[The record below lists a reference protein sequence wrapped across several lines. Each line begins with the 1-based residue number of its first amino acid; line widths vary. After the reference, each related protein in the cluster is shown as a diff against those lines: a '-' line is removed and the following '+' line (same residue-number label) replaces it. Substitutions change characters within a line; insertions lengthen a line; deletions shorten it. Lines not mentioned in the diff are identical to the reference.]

1 MIDKVEIVVSGGE
14 GGNGCISFRR
24 EKYVPKGG
32 PDGGDGGDG
41 GDVVLEA
48 VEDQSSLL
56 SYRYKQSHRASK
68 GGHGKGKNLHGARGG
83 DLLLKVP
90 VGTNVTYSINSMD
103 RGRKLRDD
111 LVEPG
116 QRLVVAAGGKGGRGN
131 SRFTTSTNRVPLLAE
146 RGEEGETT
154 AITLELKVLAA
165 VGIVGKPNSGKSSLL
180 SFISAARPRI
190 ANYPFTTL
198 DPILG
203 TVEVG
208 VDRFTVAE
216 VPGLVKGASQGVG
229 LGHQFL
235 RHAERTAI
243 IVVLVD
249 GMGSDPIED
258 YEDILEELALYG
270 RDLDVRRHVLAVNK
284 IDRPEAAGRISDVKD
299 RYKGPKGDLF
309 FISALTGEGV
319 AGLLSELSNLVEEK
333 RETFPSKAH
342 TPAQYI
348 KLTPRQESGK
358 VRRASEGRFE
368 VSWPRAERLASMI
381 DLENPRAIVQLLQAL
396 KKMGVNRALEREG
409 IRQGDMIRIGEI
421 ELEWQ

>member
-1 MIDKVEIVVSGGE
+1 MIDKVEIVVSGGG

-56 SYRYKQSHRASK
+56 SYRYKQNHLASR

-90 VGTNVTYSINSMD
+90 VGTNVTYGINSMD
-103 RGRKLRDD
+103 QGGKSRDD

-146 RGEEGETT
+146 RGQDGETVT
-154 AITLELKVLAA
+154 ITMELKVLAT
-165 VGIVGKPNSGKSSLL
+165 VGIIGKPNSGKSSLL
-180 SFISAARPRI
+180 SYISAARPRI

-208 VDRFTVAE
+208 IDRFTVAE
-216 VPGLVKGASQGVG
+216 VPGLVKGASRGVG

-235 RHAERTAI
+235 RHAERTEI

-249 GMGSDPIED
+249 GTGSDPIED
-258 YEDILEELALYG
+258 YEDILEELAIYG
-270 RDLDVRRHVLAVNK
+270 RDLDVRRRVLAVNK
-284 IDRPEAAGRISDVKD
+284 IDRPEAASRISDVKD
-299 RYKGPKGDLF
+299 RYKGPSKDLF

-319 AGLLSELSNLVEEK
+319 AGLLGELFKLIEEK
-333 RETFPSKAH
+333 REALPSRAR
-342 TPAQYI
+342 TPEHYI
-348 KLTPRQESGK
+348 KLTPRQEPGK
-358 VRRASEGRFE
+358 VRKASEGRFE

-381 DLENPRAIVQLLQAL
+381 DLNNPRAMVQLLQAL
-396 KKMGVNRALEREG
+396 KQMGVNRALEREG
-409 IRQGDMIRIGEI
+409 IRQGDLIRIGEV